1 MKRTILQQIQNNM
14 TTHKI
19 IHNKMNI
26 KKMVMSMIIITMTN
40 TAIMKILTT
49 LENIM
54 RIQMILLITHMMIL
68 LNKKVLVIILLTLR
82 RVLIIVNIIL
92 IMISQL
98 KIPALYSNR

>member
-1 MKRTILQQIQNNM
+1 M

-19 IHNKMNI
+19 IHNKINI
-26 KKMVMSMIIITMTN
+26 KKMVMTMIITMTN

-54 RIQMILLITHMMIL
+54 RIQMTLLTTPMMIL
-68 LNKKVLVIILLTLR
+68 LNKKVLVIILLTVR

-98 KIPALYSNR
+98 KIPTLYSNR